1 MRVLENGGRPTEEN
15 FHWLKFVWRRRQGKS
30 LARGGDEY
38 KKVAQLA
45 ELLLGQEGVVS
56 RECPGFEPG
65 TSLVLLAKLDSDDD
79 PARHLCKMRHTVHM
93 NFQNSLSLV
102 CRLYLY

>member
-1 MRVLENGGRPTEEN
+1 M
-15 FHWLKFVWRRRQGKS
+15 
-30 LARGGDEY
+30 ARGGDEY

-56 RECPGFEPG
+56 RECPGFEPS

-79 PARHLCKMRHTVHM
+79 PARHLCKMRHTGPHEFPELPQFRV
-93 NFQNSLSLV
+93 QIVSLIDLIFKHYYHILGPKIERGFDKDV
-102 CRLYLY
+102 YN